1 MGFGRE
7 GTSTVDVGSGGSD
20 VDVIGAGVESAYIQS
35 DKALLEGRVGGTV
48 EVGL

>member
-20 VDVIGAGVESAYIQS
+20 VDVIGVGVESAIYNQIRHYW
-35 DKALLEGRVGGTV
+35 KE
-48 EVGL
+48 E